1 MPIYNKHIR
10 ANGGA
15 CDYISAR
22 CTLGRTSCSV
32 WGCSRRGCGDHY
44 RADLLL
50 WWMGLVSHVS
60 QISNLGFN
68 LNFLFIFC
76 YLPSER
82 RITPDARADYPQT
95 FHLVRTWRVAQMRL
109 WSQNY
114 DGGSGSC
121 SRVKLPGCCTKPTV
135 SILNYNPISS
145 KKIHTQPVDMLKNG
159 LQNYNLNKTLKVSHA
174 FLLLIIL

>member
-1 MPIYNKHIR
+1 MIISSTRNQPAAHMPIYNKHTR

-68 LNFLFIFC
+68 LNFLFIFLLSSFRASHNSRRSGW
-76 YLPSER
+76 LPSDFPSCEDVASR
-82 RITPDARADYPQT
+82 PNAFMEPKLWWWLRKLQPCQTARLLHQAHS
-95 FHLVRTWRVAQMRL
+95 FH
-109 WSQNY
+109 
-114 DGGSGSC
+114 
-121 SRVKLPGCCTKPTV
+121 P
-135 SILNYNPISS
+135 
-145 KKIHTQPVDMLKNG
+145 
-159 LQNYNLNKTLKVSHA
+159 
-174 FLLLIIL
+174 